1 MSFPVSTAN
10 KNDNIIINVLNKL
23 IYIYLSEMLIGEI
36 GDKSRFKPLNPLTR
50 YVHAIVLLQYNVL
63 YHKHRKCPTRTIE

>member
-1 MSFPVSTAN
+1 
-10 KNDNIIINVLNKL
+10 
-23 IYIYLSEMLIGEI
+23 MLIGEI

-63 YHKHRKCPTRTIE
+63 YHKTQKMSNKDN